1 MRENGVVTLFTLD
14 EKKESFVKLGVYPA
28 WIYHKERLRNTEK
41 GVYKRDNFDVR
52 IKHDLLERVS
62 LGDLVF
68 FGELPKQE
76 FELSQCRRISAVS
89 ENNIGSCPHWH
100 IQAEYEYK

>member
-1 MRENGVVTLFTLD
+1 MCENGFVTLFSPD
-14 EKKESFVKLGVYPA
+14 SEREKFVRTGVFPA

-52 IKHDLLERVS
+52 IKAELVEDIS

-68 FGELPKQE
+68 FGEMSEQD
-76 FELSQCRRISAVS
+76 FELAKCRRISAVAK
-89 ENNIGSCPHWH
+89 NDFGGCPHWH